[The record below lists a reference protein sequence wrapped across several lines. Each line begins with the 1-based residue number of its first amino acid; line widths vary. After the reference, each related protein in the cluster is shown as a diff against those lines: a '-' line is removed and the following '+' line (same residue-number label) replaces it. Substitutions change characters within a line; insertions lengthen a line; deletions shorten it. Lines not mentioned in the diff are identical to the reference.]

1 MHAILRCLRTYALRQ
16 RTESQSEAN
25 RRCKRYRGAH
35 GAPRG
40 GRRRRARVGTG
51 GRGSG
56 RVAPPTPHAH
66 AARGAGRRLGPQFL
80 KVSNAVRTPAAPSG
94 PYANGAMDDAF
105 SSMVASQAKACA
117 PRPAKLKATPSDD
130 SLHATDLDAA
140 KMLGSYAF
148 NAVRGIAMFRR
159 KKK

>member
-1 MHAILRCLRTYALRQ
+1 MPHV
-16 RTESQSEAN
+16 EA
-25 RRCKRYRGAH
+25 GA
-35 GAPRG
+35 GA
-40 GRRRRARVGTG
+40 RAW
-51 GRGSG
+51 GRGDAGAAASP
-56 RVAPPTPHAH
+56 PPTPHAH

-105 SSMVASQAKACA
+105 SSMVASQDKACA
-117 PRPAKLKATPSDD
+117 PRPAKLKAVPADD

-159 KKK
+159 RKK

>member
-1 MHAILRCLRTYALRQ
+1 LQAAAQQQLVAQQAQQQQQQQQ
-16 RTESQSEAN
+16 RT
-25 RRCKRYRGAH
+25 K
-35 GAPRG
+35 
-40 GRRRRARVGTG
+40 
-51 GRGSG
+51 
-56 RVAPPTPHAH
+56 
-66 AARGAGRRLGPQFL
+66 AGRRAARQQ
-80 KVSNAVRTPAAPSG
+80 AAPAAPSG

>member
-1 MHAILRCLRTYALRQ
+1 MPHV
-16 RTESQSEAN
+16 EA
-25 RRCKRYRGAH
+25 GAS
-35 GAPRG
+35 A
-40 GRRRRARVGTG
+40 RAW
-51 GRGSG
+51 GRGDAGAAASPPP
-56 RVAPPTPHAH
+56 RPTPTRSRGR
-66 AARGAGRRLGPQFL
+66 AAAGP
-80 KVSNAVRTPAAPSG
+80 AVFKSVKCCANPGSPLSG
-94 PYANGAMDDAF
+94 PYANGAMDNAF

>member
-1 MHAILRCLRTYALRQ
+1 MFYFLRASVMVSFAVKGGCLAPLANFEAARQ
-16 RTESQSEAN
+16 GGLADGES
-25 RRCKRYRGAH
+25 
-35 GAPRG
+35 PP
-40 GRRRRARVGTG
+40 GRRL
-51 GRGSG
+51 
-56 RVAPPTPHAH
+56 PF

-105 SSMVASQAKACA
+105 SSMVASQAQACA
-117 PRPAKLKATPSDD
+117 PRPAKAAPSDD